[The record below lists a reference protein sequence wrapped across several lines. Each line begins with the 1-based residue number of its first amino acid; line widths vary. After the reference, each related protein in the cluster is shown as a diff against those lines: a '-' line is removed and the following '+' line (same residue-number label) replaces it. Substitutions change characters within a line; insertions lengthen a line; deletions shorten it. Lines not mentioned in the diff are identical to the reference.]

1 MRSSVPAV
9 KRDRLQVRV
18 LPGELF
24 FCAVI
29 VKVRL
34 VDMYVVY
41 VLYSPTI
48 DKFYIGSTS
57 DLEKRI
63 YYHNNGKSPYTRKR
77 GPWSVVYQESYQ
89 TRNEAIRRE
98 RELKNWKSSK
108 RMIASL
114 GIDSNLCGDSS
125 PT

>member
-1 MRSSVPAV
+1 
-9 KRDRLQVRV
+9 
-18 LPGELF
+18 
-24 FCAVI
+24 
-29 VKVRL
+29 
-34 VDMYVVY
+34 MYVVY

-48 DKFYIGSTS
+48 NKFYIGSTS

-63 YYHNNGKSPYTRKR
+63 YYHNNGKSPYTRKK

-89 TRNEAIRRE
+89 TREDAIRRE
-98 RELKNWKSSK
+98 RELKSWKSSK

-125 PT
+125 LG